1 MCLHVGLYKGN
12 VLVSTAANR
21 SRKGALYALELEL
34 EGNAEP
40 LTGCWE
46 VNLYPLDDQ
55 YVPYPQS
62 QFSSLKPLYILRQ
75 GLLLN

>member
-1 MCLHVGLYKGN
+1 M
-12 VLVSTAANR
+12 AD
-21 SRKGALYALELEL
+21 ALELEFQGIVRFL
-34 EGNAEP
+34 V
-40 LTGCWE
+40 GCWE

-75 GLLLN
+75 GLLLATTSHETFLF